1 MLVATLALRSNAR
14 QGVCERT
21 FVPVFQTL
29 CDEQE
34 TSFEYVPS
42 SETGYRT
49 VHFEPRIPKGDVNVN
64 AVVFANWEQSNDVVG
79 AVTVNRAFSQ
89 VRLRSTA
96 LG

>member
-1 MLVATLALRSNAR
+1 MLVATLALCPHVL

-21 FVPVFQTL
+21 PVPVFQTL
-29 CDEQE
+29 CDEHE

-64 AVVFANWEQSNDVVG
+64 AVIFAN
-79 AVTVNRAFSQ
+79 
-89 VRLRSTA
+89 
-96 LG
+96 